1 MTTLPV
7 SSRYSILMEK
17 TETESSRVDKKDQIT
32 FEKGDGELVRVQ
44 IADIFS
50 QVCV

>member
-7 SSRYSILMEK
+7 LSCYSILMEK
-17 TETESSRVDKKDQIT
+17 TETETSRVDERDKIT
-32 FEKGDGELVRVQ
+32 FEKGDGELIRVQ